1 MIVLSLARS
10 GQIGLKC
17 ASPIYI
23 NETQPSLLVSGG
35 LLSYQSV
42 VEVSTTYKILYTRGK
57 YSSIVL
63 LAQNIN
69 LK

>member
-23 NETQPSLLVSGG
+23 NETQPSLLVEWRSIILSIGG
-35 LLSYQSV
+35 
-42 VEVSTTYKILYTRGK
+42 
-57 YSSIVL
+57 
-63 LAQNIN
+63 
-69 LK
+69 